1 MNRLPLIFICFNVF
15 LYADTAT
22 LGKTYEY
29 YLKGE
34 YSLLQKNYP
43 QAESDFHKALS
54 GAPNSPTILQSLV
67 DIKLY
72 QGEYKD
78 AIIYLERM
86 LELAPKNKETGLELL
101 QLYIQ
106 EGKINEAEKLLD
118 TLLEY
123 HQSEI
128 ELLYTQANIMYLN
141 KDWTN
146 LLKTYKSIYL
156 SDTDNMDILTKIYEI
171 GLIDESFFIFV
182 FVITLIVYYF

>member
-1 MNRLPLIFICFNVF
+1 
-15 LYADTAT
+15 
-22 LGKTYEY
+22 
-29 YLKGE
+29 
-34 YSLLQKNYP
+34 
-43 QAESDFHKALS
+43 
-54 GAPNSPTILQSLV
+54 
-67 DIKLY
+67 
-72 QGEYKD
+72 
-78 AIIYLERM
+78 M

-106 EGKINEAEKLLD
+106 EGKINKAEKLLD

-171 GLIDESFFIFV
+171 GLATGNESMILK
-182 FVITLIVYYF
+182 I